1 MEVNNVISLTNIYTQ
16 DWTEAEI
23 DRIYEETIQSIK
35 LALTVTKV
43 KHDYDPS
50 LHGLLRSGF
59 VAYMIRVAIERF
71 YLCKIKFFIKKDGE
85 TEDPIEA
92 LNMFMA
98 ILMKS
103 ADNAREE
110 YEVKRHTTYHTPE
123 LNDV

>member
-71 YLCKIKFFIKKDGE
+71 YLYGE